1 MAQVYGAARLDSSA
15 YERIE
20 ASRSSNWAAF
30 VVVIVSSVAAAIGM
44 GAMRPDDLL
53 SLTLMAI
60 VSWLVWVGL
69 TYIIGTKLL
78 PEPNTHADIGEILR
92 TTGFSAAP
100 GVLRILAIV
109 PGIGWLIFIAVT
121 FWMLLA
127 FVIAVRQ
134 ALDYSSTN
142 RAFAVCFLGWFI
154 HGLLFFGFVRIAM

>member
-1 MAQVYGAARLDSSA
+1 MYGAARLDSGT
-15 YERIE
+15 YEEIE
-20 ASRSSNWAAF
+20 ANRGSNSAAF
-30 VVVIVSSVAAAIGM
+30 AVVIISSVAAAIGIGTM
-44 GAMRPDDLL
+44 NPGDLI

-69 TYIIGTKLL
+69 AYIIGTKLL
-78 PEPNTHADIGEILR
+78 PEPNTHADIGQILR

-100 GVLRILAIV
+100 GVLRILGLV
-109 PGIGWLIFIAVT
+109 PGIGVLIFIAVT

-127 FVIAVRQ
+127 FVIAIRQ

-154 HGLLFFGFVRIAM
+154 HGLMFFGFVRMAM